1 MRGMITRR
9 RSLFFAAVSIASLAM
24 MMHHAFADST
34 TAVTGEIV
42 ETYCWAKLQVGGPAH
57 ARCGIE
63 CAKRGIPVAIY
74 DSRSRKLFVLLPAH
88 DKTSLP
94 PGLIEAMGQQV
105 TIEGEIAA
113 RGGTQFLT
121 AQSWRLVSPSAPE
134 KRDRRR

>member
-1 MRGMITRR
+1 
-9 RSLFFAAVSIASLAM
+9 M
-24 MMHHAFADST
+24 MMHQVFADST
-34 TAVTGEIV
+34 TAVTGEVV

-63 CAKRGIPVAIY
+63 CAKRGIPVAVY
-74 DSRSRKLFVLLPAH
+74 DSRSRKLFVLLPAR
-88 DKTSLP
+88 DKTPLP

-105 TIEGEIAA
+105 TIEGEISA

-134 KRDRRR
+134 KQGRRR